1 MAVAARRRSA
11 TSSKRDTPAPSS
23 PAVNAPGPTR
33 KEHYAAGKALR
44 ESCPRQAHAA
54 WKPPQGRRDAVEL
67 VLASEKGRVEDL
79 LPLRPATRP

>member
-1 MAVAARRRSA
+1 MAVTARRRPA
-11 TSSKRDTPAPSS
+11 TSSKSGTPAPSS

-54 WKPPQGRRDAVEL
+54 WKPPQDRRDAVKAVFE
-67 VLASEKGRVEDL
+67 ED
-79 LPLRPATRP
+79 R